1 MRMENN
7 RSTEARSPAHERG
20 FTLLEVM
27 IALAILAGVIVTVL
41 VSYHYHLSIA
51 ARNRDMVVA
60 TLLGMERI
68 EEFALTGPPVKT
80 AGDFGENFPRFAWHF
95 TTTKDR
101 RFEKLDRHDITVVWE
116 EGRTLSLSS
125 YHLRR

>member
-1 MRMENN
+1 MKSKKRV
-7 RSTEARSPAHERG
+7 EALSPANERG
-20 FTLLEVM
+20 CTLLEVM

-41 VSYHYHLSIA
+41 VSYNYHLSIA

-68 EEFALTGPPVKT
+68 EEFSLTGPPAKK
-80 AGDFGENFPRFAWHF
+80 AGDFGEHFPRFAWHF
-95 TTTKDR
+95 TTTKDT
-101 RFEKLDRHDITVVWE
+101 RFEKLDRQDITVAWE

-125 YHLRR
+125 YHLRK